1 MIIMIIVDLFE
12 KKYKINLNLNIES
25 IDISLKI
32 IDRMAKMHSKF
43 WNKNL
48 NKLFPKLKNSTLE
61 KL

>member
-32 IDRMAKMHSKF
+32 IDMMAKMHSKF